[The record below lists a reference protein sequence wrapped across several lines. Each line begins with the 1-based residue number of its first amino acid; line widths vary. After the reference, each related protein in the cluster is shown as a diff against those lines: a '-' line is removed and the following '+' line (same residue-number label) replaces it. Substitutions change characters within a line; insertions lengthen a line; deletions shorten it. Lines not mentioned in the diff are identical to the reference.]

1 MIANL
6 KDTYTSDEVRLMML
20 EEKQHGVREDVRKL
34 SDKIDKIDVKIDGLE
49 KKFDYKIDAI
59 DKKFDA
65 KIDKL
70 YWFLIGLYG
79 TAALA
84 LLKPFIFLHY

>member
-20 EEKQHGVREDVRKL
+20 EEGQSGIKQEIKNLSNNFDRRFESIDKKL
-34 SDKIDKIDVKIDGLE
+34 DKIGNKIETMDH
-49 KKFDYKIDAI
+49 
-59 DKKFDA
+59 KFDA

-70 YWFLIGLYG
+70 YWFIIGLYG

-84 LLKPFIFLHY
+84 LLKPFIFK